1 MSTNDDDILF
11 KDEEPAPATAIAETG
26 AAWKILIVDDEADV
40 HSVTSYMLAGQQF
53 QNRSFNFLHAYN
65 GAEARKILAVE
76 EDIAIILLDVV
87 MEADDS
93 GLKLV
98 RYIREELKNLATRII
113 LRTGQ
118 PGKAPATKVILEY
131 DIDDYKEKT
140 ELTLEKMLV
149 TIISALRSY
158 SFITTIEKN
167 RQGLKRIIEAS
178 SDIFERQSLQKL
190 GSGVLGQLASILQ
203 LKKDALY
210 IHTSGLTASG
220 IKNQPMILAATG
232 DFSAF
237 VAQPMDKVNGS
248 SALHATLE
256 KAKEEPHGFYCE
268 DDAFAWYF
276 KSRTGSENCLYFETA
291 QDLNENDRDLLELF
305 FTNVSLAF
313 DNLFLNKGIEETQKE
328 VIFHIAEA
336 MECRSA
342 ETGSHVRRVAE
353 FARLL
358 ALKYGLGVEEAEIL
372 KLASTVHDLG
382 KIGIPDFVLNKPG
395 PLTPEEF
402 NIIKCH
408 VERGHN
414 MLRRSTSPII
424 RAAARIILLHHERWD
439 GKGYPQGL
447 AGEEI
452 HVHGRIVAVADVF
465 DALSSKRIYHQAWSW
480 DEIFRYF
487 LTQSERH
494 FDPCLVDILL
504 ANRDEFMAICN
515 RYHDSERE
523 GPEVW
528 ERPDPSQPGW
538 EIRW

>member
-232 DFSAF
+232 DFSGF

-353 FARLL
+353 FAQLL
-358 ALKYGLGVEEAEIL
+358 ALKYGLGAEEAEIV